1 MPGTLVKN
9 AVNKQ
14 KEMLVAD
21 NVLKQKVKT
30 MEEADEARKLA
41 RAAERE
47 LQQRLSKELESA
59 KLNALLVQE
68 SWRKIMRTIKVS
80 NCVQTRRNSYAYSV
94 SNSLFLTLLFSF
106 CMTPLPFLSND
117 RRKSLNMTW
126 KF

>member
-21 NVLKQKVKT
+21 NVLKQKLKT

-80 NCVQTRRNSYAYSV
+80 LCE
-94 SNSLFLTLLFSF
+94 
-106 CMTPLPFLSND
+106 MIH
-117 RRKSLNMTW
+117 M
-126 KF
+126 

>member
-80 NCVQTRRNSYAYSV
+80 LCE
-94 SNSLFLTLLFSF
+94 
-106 CMTPLPFLSND
+106 MIH
-117 RRKSLNMTW
+117 M
-126 KF
+126 